1 LRRTVSLTA
10 VATLATA
17 ALALASPIGQAAQ
30 ATTSA
35 SHGVSVA
42 RACAASTEKDV
53 MACNAL
59 QVTAGSPVS
68 AHAESALT
76 AAAVPS
82 G

>member
-1 LRRTVSLTA
+1 MEDVRCAEPFFLTA

-30 ATTSA
+30 ATASA

-59 QVTAGSPVS
+59 QVTAGSPS
-68 AHAESALT
+68 RRTPRAS
-76 AAAVPS
+76 
-82 G
+82 